1 MKDEQ
6 SFRVQI
12 IDLGRDFVNGS
23 SGRLRD
29 VYLRAIEIRDAD
41 QQLQFVHSACGD
53 DIALFDQVVH
63 LLRLGDVDD
72 CFLAEPA
79 VSFFSAADLCG
90 LLPEEP
96 LCAGAVIERYQLLQL
111 LGSGGMGTVFQAKQ
125 LEPVERVVA
134 LKVLRSGFLT
144 AASAAQ
150 VQAERQ
156 ALAGLKHPGIVS
168 VLDAGSLPDGRPW
181 FVMDYVDG
189 LPLTTFCRD
198 RNLSLHDSLR
208 LISELC
214 DAVRHAHFRGI
225 IHRDL
230 KPSNVLVE
238 SLDGRP
244 VCRLIDFGI
253 CRDTLTA
260 SEQPHIAAG
269 TPDYMSPEQ
278 SCAESPAADTRSDV
292 FSIGR
297 ILSEVVYG
305 SPLAVAAGGPVAGSG
320 LRMSARLNWEVSS
333 IIRRATAP
341 IPADRYAGVGAL
353 RDELQRVLEGH
364 AVEAMPQ
371 RGLYRLERFYSR
383 HRLPVLMA
391 LLTVFSLVLGLL
403 ISLRQTHVAWASE
416 RRAEYYLGEAKSQQR
431 KFQDLAWVS
440 TLRQAWTAWELGNLF
455 ETERLLNVV
464 NSPGAAAE
472 TSAEWRILQAQ
483 LQSTL
488 TSRKI
493 CEAAINEL
501 RPIPGGNRVAA
512 ACGDGVLRFLR
523 SDTGAVEFEV
533 SSGIESLHA
542 VAVDSSGRLIA
553 VGGSLDKASDRSFV
567 RIYDTEKRAWGHG
580 SPPMITTIEM
590 LAFSDDGNTL
600 LCGSRYEPPIV
611 LRTDTCTIVATL
623 PVERRNLWGA
633 ISADGSRVLVA
644 AADNRVYL
652 ADLAVQTAG
661 GFAAREIG
669 FSVHQH
675 VLTGFP
681 MPPTG
686 RLCCVIDDTD
696 SLILQDVESGRAL
709 ASLEFRGKPL
719 CVHPG
724 LSGSRLVTS
733 SVSGDVVSWD
743 LSSLNSG
750 EPVRELPGEQ
760 TFREFGT
767 DRVPFLQS
775 TARWIVA
782 DEPLISVCGADETIL
797 SATET
802 GDIHAVTL
810 NPTKLKQLKFQSAEQ
825 TWTRPNHIE
834 VSPDHQSVL
843 ISFSDGAL
851 IHLQPLSLSESK
863 ISVESSVSFPEHHR
877 VTEVFAAATPAGQDP
892 ARAVASERRPPVK
905 LMPLDDGQLWL
916 QRTLGTSTQ
925 SLLEENST
933 TAQSIRCERT
943 APSPDGRRFAWC
955 ADRTISV
962 VQSAPLSGKGFTA
975 TLPGLI
981 NAFCWHPD
989 GKSLIMGGEFGGLW
1003 QWFPET
1009 GETAA
1014 LPGPVDQVRQLAV
1027 SATDR
1032 TLVTGDR
1039 GGRIT
1044 CWSLEGERPKYRA
1057 GSQRHHGEIYAVC
1070 LLDHGRLA
1078 VSVDEKLQVEIWR
1091 TSTATQVGRLGSLP
1105 GECMHGQDVL
1115 RLYTTPDE
1123 ARLMLMWLSTD
1134 QSVQWASWNLKCQPV
1149 APTGRIQPGEPTLN

>member
-1 MKDEQ
+1 
-6 SFRVQI
+6 
-12 IDLGRDFVNGS
+12 VNGS
-23 SGRLRD
+23 SARLRD
-29 VYLRAIEIRDAD
+29 VYLRAIEIRDTD
-41 QQLQFVHSACGD
+41 QQQQFVSSACGE

-72 CFLAEPA
+72 CFLAGPA
-79 VSFFSAADLCG
+79 VSVFSAADLSG

-96 LCAGAVIERYQLLQL
+96 LCAGIVIERYQLLQL
-111 LGSGGMGTVFQAKQ
+111 IGSGGMGTVFQAKQ

-150 VQAERQ
+150 LQAERQ
-156 ALAGLKHPGIVS
+156 ALASLKHPGIVS

-181 FVMDYVDG
+181 FAMNYVDG

-198 RNLSLHDSLR
+198 RNFSLHDSLR

-214 DAVRHAHFRGI
+214 DAVSHAHFRGI

-260 SEQPHIAAG
+260 PEQPHITAG

-278 SCAESPAADTRSDV
+278 CCVESRAVDTRSDV

-305 SPLAVAAGGPVAGSG
+305 SPLSVEAGVPVAGSG
-320 LRMSARLNWEVSS
+320 LRMSARLNREVSS
-333 IIRRATAP
+333 IIRRATASYP
-341 IPADRYAGVGAL
+341 DDRYAGVGAL

-371 RGLYRLERFYSR
+371 SGLYRLERFCSR
-383 HRLPVLMA
+383 HRLPVLLA
-391 LLTVFSLVLGLL
+391 LLTVFSLVLGVL
-403 ISLRQTHVAWASE
+403 ISLRQTYVARASE
-416 RRAEYYLGEAKSQQR
+416 RRAEYYLGDAQSQQR
-431 KFQDLAWVS
+431 KFQDLALVS
-440 TLRQAWTAWELGNLF
+440 TLRQAWTAWELRNLF
-455 ETERLLNVV
+455 ETDRLLNVV
-464 NSPGAAAE
+464 NTLGAAAE
-472 TSAEWRILQAQ
+472 TSAEWRILKAQ

-488 TSRKI
+488 SSRKI
-493 CEAAINEL
+493 CEAAIHEL
-501 RPIPGGNRVAA
+501 RPIRGGNLVVA
-512 ACGDGVLRFLR
+512 ACGDGTLRFLR

-542 VAVDSSGRLIA
+542 VAVNSSGRFIA
-553 VGGSLDKASDRSFV
+553 VGGSTDKVSDRSFV
-567 RIYDTEKRAWGHG
+567 RIYDTEERTWRNA
-580 SPPMITTIEM
+580 SPPMLTTIEM

-600 LCGSRYEPPIV
+600 LCGSRYESPIV
-611 LRTDTCTIVATL
+611 LSTDTCTIAATL

-652 ADLAVQTAG
+652 ADLTMQTG
-661 GFAAREIG
+661 RGIAASEIG
-669 FSVHQH
+669 FSPHQH

-696 SLILQDVESGRAL
+696 SLILQDVESRQAL
-709 ASLEFRGKPL
+709 ASLEFQGKPL
-719 CVHPG
+719 CVHSG
-724 LSGSRLVTS
+724 ISGSQMVSS
-733 SVSGDVVSWD
+733 SVSGEVVSWD
-743 LSSLNSG
+743 LSSLNSV
-750 EPVRELPGEQ
+750 EPMRKRPGEQ
-760 TFREFGT
+760 TFREVGT

-775 TARWIVA
+775 TARWIVT
-782 DEPLISVCGADETIL
+782 DKPLISLCAADDTIL

-810 NPTKLKQLKFQSAEQ
+810 TPTKLKQLEFQTAEQ

-834 VSPDHQSVL
+834 VSLDRRSVL
-843 ISFSDGAL
+843 IGFSDGEL
-851 IHLQPLSLSESK
+851 IRLEPLSLSESNA
-863 ISVESSVSFPEHHR
+863 SGDSSVCFPEQHR
-877 VTEVFAAATPAGQDP
+877 ISAVLTAATPAGQ
-892 ARAVASERRPPVK
+892 ASGCAIASERRPPVK
-905 LMPLDDGQLWL
+905 LIPMHDGQLWL
-916 QRTLGTSTQ
+916 QRTLGTGSQ
-925 SLLEENST
+925 SVSEGDSMAE
-933 TAQSIRCERT
+933 QSIRCER
-943 APSPDGRRFAWC
+943 AVPSPDGRRFAYC
-955 ADRTISV
+955 ADRTISL
-962 VQSAPLSGKGFTA
+962 VQSATLNGKGLTA

-981 NAFCWHPD
+981 HAFCWHPD
-989 GKSLIMGGEFGGLW
+989 GRSLIMGGEFGGLW

-1027 SATDR
+1027 SATES

-1039 GGRIT
+1039 GGRVT
-1044 CWSLEGERPKYRA
+1044 CWSLEGERPRYRA
-1057 GSQRHHGEIYAVC
+1057 GSQRHHGEIYAIC
-1070 LLDHGRLA
+1070 LIDHGRLA

-1115 RLYTTPDE
+1115 RLYTTPDG
-1123 ARLMLMWLSTD
+1123 ARLILVWLRTA
-1134 QSVQWASWNLKCQPV
+1134 QSVYWASWNLK
-1149 APTGRIQPGEPTLN
+1149 